1 MTIPQRIFETMKEKG
16 ITQSELSRKSGVS
29 TSTISDWKN
38 KNKMPSSNKLS
49 AIAEALGVPIEYLVN
64 DTLDYINRKSEAPE
78 TVNVDSTAKELLDA
92 YSALSLV
99 NKAKAL
105 SYICKL
111 NEEALQNNNV
121 KEG

>member
-49 AIAEALGVPIEYLVN
+49 AIAEALGVPIEHLVN
-64 DTLDYINRKSEAPE
+64 DTFDYINRKSEAPE
-78 TVNVDSTAKELLDA
+78 PNML
-92 YSALSLV
+92 
-99 NKAKAL
+99 
-105 SYICKL
+105 
-111 NEEALQNNNV
+111 
-121 KEG
+121 

>member
-64 DTLDYINRKSEAPE
+64 DTFDYINRKSEATE

-105 SYICKL
+105 TYICKL

>member
-49 AIAEALGVPIEYLVN
+49 AIAEALGVPVEYLVN
-64 DTLDYINRKSEAPE
+64 DTFDYINRKSEAPE
-78 TVNVDSTAKELLDA
+78 TVNVDSTAKELLAA

-105 SYICKL
+105 TYICKL